1 MDRGNRILRFL
12 FLLPLQTELPKL
24 NKKMHIHCFQH
35 VPFENPGTILEW
47 IKENGHTISYT
58 YFFDKEYT
66 LPQLNEYDC
75 LLIMGGNMNV
85 DEEEKFPWLKKE
97 KQIIKQ
103 TIDAGKKVIGICLG
117 SQLIAAAM
125 GKKVYKGEEK
135 EIGFFP
141 ISFNDAAFQ
150 LFLFNHF
157 PKEYTVFHWHGDT
170 FDLPDKSVLLAST
183 PVCTNQAFI
192 IDNNVLGLQF
202 HFEMN
207 ETVIENM
214 ILHDGDEIREKGNY
228 IQSVDEIKRNYHY
241 LQQNKKDIF
250 LLLNKFF
257 EAGSMNREQSVK
269 VSDTTK
275 A

>member
-1 MDRGNRILRFL
+1 
-12 FLLPLQTELPKL
+12 
-24 NKKMHIHCFQH
+24 
-35 VPFENPGTILEW
+35 
-47 IKENGHTISYT
+47 
-58 YFFDKEYT
+58 
-66 LPQLNEYDC
+66 
-75 LLIMGGNMNV
+75 
-85 DEEEKFPWLKKE
+85 
-97 KQIIKQ
+97 
-103 TIDAGKKVIGICLG
+103 
-117 SQLIAAAM
+117 
-125 GKKVYKGEEK
+125 
-135 EIGFFP
+135 
-141 ISFNDAAFQ
+141 
-150 LFLFNHF
+150 
-157 PKEYTVFHWHGDT
+157 
-170 FDLPDKSVLLAST
+170 LLAST